1 MKWILQF
8 LQVTDPV
15 ALHNFVST
23 GIVNQ
28 QNEVIA
34 YYVGN
39 FKEASRQYD
48 TVVKFKFL
56 SDKDAKNYTSMQK
69 KLLQS
74 GTEPQPIVFRSKKQ
88 RLHDVYFEE
97 SEYAGEKEKFD
108 CFVGLPSDG
117 DKNPF
122 MSPKMKIMD
131 VPRYEH
137 FDNDEYPESSSYFMY
152 GDKKSAFLFHIPTK
166 SPDFFQVNVS
176 HKWLKKYIMIV
187 NWLLAVTS
195 VT

>member
-1 MKWILQF
+1 M
-8 LQVTDPV
+8 
-15 ALHNFVST
+15 
-23 GIVNQ
+23 
-28 QNEVIA
+28 
-34 YYVGN
+34 GN

-48 TVVKFKFL
+48 TVVKLKFL

-97 SEYAGEKEKFD
+97 SEYAGEKEKFG

-122 MSPKMKIMD
+122 MNPKMKIMD

-152 GDKKSAFLFHIPTK
+152 GDKKCAFLLHIPTK
-166 SPDFFQVNVS
+166 SPDFFQVNAS
-176 HKWLKKYIMIV
+176 HK
-187 NWLLAVTS
+187 
-195 VT
+195 

>member
-1 MKWILQF
+1 M
-8 LQVTDPV
+8 
-15 ALHNFVST
+15 ST
-23 GIVNQ
+23 GVVNQ

-39 FKEASRQYD
+39 FKEVAKQYD
-48 TVVKFKFL
+48 TVVKLKFL
-56 SDKDAKNYTSMQK
+56 SDKDAEKYISMQK

-88 RLHDVYFEE
+88 RIHDVFFEK

-108 CFVGLPSDG
+108 CFVGLPSDN

-122 MSPKMKIMD
+122 MSPKMKIID

-137 FDNDEYPESSSYFMY
+137 FDNDEYPESGSYFMY
-152 GDKKSAFLFHIPTK
+152 GDKKITFLFHIPTK
-166 SPDFFQVNVS
+166 SPDFFQVNS
-176 HKWLKKYIMIV
+176 
-187 NWLLAVTS
+187 NLLNKITNNH
-195 VT
+195 

>member
-1 MKWILQF
+1 M
-8 LQVTDPV
+8 
-15 ALHNFVST
+15 
-23 GIVNQ
+23 
-28 QNEVIA
+28 IA

-48 TVVKFKFL
+48 TVVKLKFL

-97 SEYAGEKEKFD
+97 SEYAGEKESFD
-108 CFVGLPSDG
+108 CFVGLASDG

-122 MSPKMKIMD
+122 MNPKMKIMD

-152 GDKKSAFLFHIPTK
+152 GDRKSAFLFHIPTM
-166 SPDFFQVNVS
+166 SPDYFQVNAS
-176 HKWLKKYIMIV
+176 HKWL
-187 NWLLAVTS
+187 
-195 VT
+195 